1 MKQRWPII
9 AFTGMATAGKTTA
22 ANAVL
27 PANWLGRFSFANP
40 LRQMLKV
47 IGVPDANL
55 YDQAHKNDPLPQFGG
70 KSARELL
77 QTLGTQWGRDMVSP
91 DIWAHA
97 GEVAMT
103 NMLAAGVEVLIDDAR
118 FDNEAVAIRKL
129 GGVVIEVVRPG
140 LTRGGH
146 ASERGIN
153 PKLIDHVIR
162 NDGDPEQFALRV
174 RALCL
179 VCV

>member
-1 MKQRWPII
+1 MRQRWPII

-22 ANAVL
+22 LHAVL
-27 PANWLGRFSFANP
+27 PANWAGRFSFANP
-40 LRQMLKV
+40 LREMLKV
-47 IGVPDANL
+47 IGVPDVNL
-55 YDQAHKNDPLPQFGG
+55 YEHKTDPLPQFGG

-77 QTLGTQWGRDMVSP
+77 QTLGTQWGRDMVHQ

-97 GEVAMT
+97 GEMAMT
-103 NMLAAGVEVLIDDAR
+103 RMLAAGIEVLIDDAR
-118 FDNEAVAIRKL
+118 FDNEAAVIRKL

-140 LTRGGH
+140 LVRGSH

-153 PKLIDHVIR
+153 PKLIDHVVR
-162 NDGDPEQFALRV
+162 NDGTTEDFVNRV
-174 RALCL
+174 CKLCL